1 MVQILTHR
9 LPGDRRQMTSG
20 NNAGSQWDGSAV
32 EQVFGQ
38 VILAGQHH
46 GQPRFGVGL
55 ELGDGMQFGKDIEA
69 QQLGLIDNQQGL
81 LLFTG
86 DQAVDLCSDQPGQYG
101 P

>member
-1 MVQILTHR
+1 MAVTACSVKGEFFYSGNGEMMVQILTHR

-69 QQLGLIDNQQGL
+69 QQ
-81 LLFTG
+81 
-86 DQAVDLCSDQPGQYG
+86 
-101 P
+101 